1 MFNFMKSMRVMF
13 AGPMINGEMLTWHR
27 DTSKGRRKLDAEFP
41 RIWRESVPKE
51 FVDDTRRAN

>member
-1 MFNFMKSMRVMF
+1 MKSMREMF

-51 FVDDTRRAN
+51 FVEDKRRAN